1 MGVVILSKQTEFTA
15 TYQFGKTKVNII
27 APDDVT
33 EENKKKII
41 EEIQTI
47 GWKIVKEELFKKDD
61 K

>member
-1 MGVVILSKQTEFTA
+1 MILSKQTEFTA

>member
-27 APDDVT
+27 APKDVS
-33 EENKKKII
+33 EENRKKII
-41 EEIQTI
+41 EEIHTV
-47 GWKIVKEELFKKDD
+47 GWKIVKQEMDKKDD